1 MNTTM
6 KKMTLGAALVA
17 ALSATAPARA
27 DDAGL
32 YLPAEYL
39 SVQVRKEIKQ
49 DLNRQNVE
57 LGEII
62 RQEIRAAAAAA
73 AATADAREQ
82 SELPNRDGAFWM

>member
-73 AATADAREQ
+73 ATADAREQ